1 MVRLLR
7 LAPALVVLAA
17 ALGSSRSAGA
27 APEVWFEYEIAPAAD
42 LSTLTVSMTFHG
54 EGAKRLVLDDGA
66 GAPWITAAP
75 SGPTLVASPAGG
87 YVAAGD
93 SCAYAVDLARMTGK
107 EGGAYRVGHDL
118 VTRVGRWLLRP

>member
-54 EGAKRLVLDDGA
+54 EGAKRLVLDDGQ
-66 GAPWITAAP
+66 GAPWITATP
-75 SGPTLVASPAGG
+75 GGPALVPSPAGG
-87 YVAAGD
+87 YLPAEE
-93 SCAYAVDLARMTGK
+93 SCAYAVDLVKMTGK
-107 EGGAYRVGHDL
+107 DGGAYRVGRDL
-118 VTRVGRWLLRP
+118 VTRVGRWLLR